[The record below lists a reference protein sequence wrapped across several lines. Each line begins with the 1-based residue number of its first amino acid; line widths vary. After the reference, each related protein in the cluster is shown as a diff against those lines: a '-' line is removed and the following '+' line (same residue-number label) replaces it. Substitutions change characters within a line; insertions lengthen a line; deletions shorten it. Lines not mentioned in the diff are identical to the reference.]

1 MGIPLDNV
9 KWQYHAPE
17 NFNYAP
23 VDDHTR
29 ITLCDMEKIWDKAHA
44 TEDYEAL
51 TQITKD
57 LKIVFDL
64 GHEILNLE
72 RELEWVIAKE
82 DFERAIEIRNKLKEL
97 NWEWD
102 WYDAIYETSIYD
114 DMVVMTK
121 PSDL

>member
-1 MGIPLDNV
+1 MGIPLDNI
-9 KWQYHAPE
+9 KWQYHSPE
-17 NFNYAP
+17 NYNYAP

-29 ITLCDMEKIWDKAHA
+29 VTLCDMEKIRDKAHA

-51 TQITKD
+51 TLITKD

-64 GHEILNLE
+64 GHEILQLE

-97 NWEWD
+97 NRERD
-102 WYDAIYETSIYD
+102 RYDAIYETTIYD